1 MVKQTYLFYFLL
13 SPVFFS
19 CGDDDGDDEPVNTL
33 TFKGTTYTFEK
44 GFVFDEGSTGDDG
57 GDDTHYRYYFQI
69 GEKELEVITDEE
81 DGDKYADCNQCV
93 NAYFQL
99 LSPGISGFKPG
110 TFEFVDTDNLSLSN
124 VSGKYLFE
132 YADIEFI
139 MPGDD
144 DGTYFEAISGTVTVK
159 ENSNL
164 NYTLTCSMV
173 VQETNDGSNFID
185 GTKQTVS
192 FSFTGDFTYIDN
204 R

>member
-44 GFVFDEGSTGDDG
+44 DFVFDYGSTDYGDG
-57 GDDTHYRYYFQI
+57 GDDTHYNYDFYM
-69 GEKELEVITDEE
+69 GEKELEVITDE
-81 DGDKYADCNQCV
+81 DGDKYVDCNECV
-93 NAYFQL
+93 AAAFYL
-99 LSPGISGFKPG
+99 YSPGTSGFKPG
-110 TFEFVDTDNLSLSN
+110 TFEFVDTDNSN
-124 VSGKYLFE
+124 FDASGKYLFG
-132 YADIEFI
+132 YGGIEFV

-144 DGTYFEAISGTVTVK
+144 NDILIEAISGTVTVK

-173 VQETNDGSNFID
+173 VQETGDDGYFID

>member
-44 GFVFDEGSTGDDG
+44 GFVFDYGSSDPSDDG
-57 GDDTHYRYYFQI
+57 NDTHYRYDFYM

-81 DGDKYADCNQCV
+81 DEDEYVDCNECV
-93 NAYFQL
+93 AAAFYL
-99 LSPGISGFKPG
+99 YSLGTSGFKPG
-110 TFEFVDTDNLSLSN
+110 TFEFVDTDNSSAE
-124 VSGKYLFE
+124 VSGKNLFY
-132 YADIEFI
+132 YAINDGSDIFVA
-139 MPGDD
+139 
-144 DGTYFEAISGTVTVK
+144 TSGTVTVK

-173 VQETNDGSNFID
+173 VQETNDDGDFID